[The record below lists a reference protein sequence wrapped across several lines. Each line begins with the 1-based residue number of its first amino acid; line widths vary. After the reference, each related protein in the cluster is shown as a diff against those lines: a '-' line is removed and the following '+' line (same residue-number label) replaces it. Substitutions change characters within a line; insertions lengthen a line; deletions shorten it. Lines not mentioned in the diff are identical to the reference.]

1 MLKLLVVK
9 IEYDKLFYLYDLD
22 FGLFCSQDCDI
33 HTCQKKKKKKDC
45 DIHAALERLIS
56 VSLFQEKGKQ
66 TILQLGRVVKS
77 KYVMDYR

>member
-1 MLKLLVVK
+1 MINFFIYMILISGCFAHKIVTFILV
-9 IEYDKLFYLYDLD
+9 
-22 FGLFCSQDCDI
+22 Q
-33 HTCQKKKKKKDC
+33 KKKKKDC
-45 DIHAALERLIS
+45 DIHAAVERLIS

>member
-1 MLKLLVVK
+1 MILISGCSAHKIVTFILV
-9 IEYDKLFYLYDLD
+9 
-22 FGLFCSQDCDI
+22 
-33 HTCQKKKKKKDC
+33 KKKKKDC
-45 DIHAALERLIS
+45 DIHAAVERLIS

>member
-1 MLKLLVVK
+1 MILISGCSAHKIVTFILVK
-9 IEYDKLFYLYDLD
+9 N
-22 FGLFCSQDCDI
+22 
-33 HTCQKKKKKKDC
+33 KKDC
-45 DIHAALERLIS
+45 DIHAAVERLIS